1 MRVTAAELF
10 QNFRD
15 DTGNHAST
23 DASLQT
29 YFLSKLA
36 YRYQVAFSEI
46 NNKMTQ
52 KVFTGST
59 VAGQQFYHYPPG
71 IFDISDCTITIN
83 GLNYPVLANDSNLQ
97 WDRINLVL
105 ISVTALPQFVFPR
118 KDDFGI
124 WPIPQAAYTIN
135 LQVNARDRSITDLA
149 DYVAGTVSTTNN
161 SQVITGSGT
170 NFTANMPGYWFVMND
185 ITQPGQG
192 YYYRIASVQSTTQL
206 TLETYYMGASVSGA
220 AYRIGQTPELPE
232 EVHMNLE
239 QGAVADYY
247 GGPRSDMDKFT
258 AWDNMFWTGN
268 AKVAVR
274 DGIVF
279 TGGILGAKTRY
290 AGRQEG
296 AIVWKHGLQTSW
308 TDRMWASGI
317 TN

>member
-1 MRVTAAELF
+1 MRMTANDLF
-10 QNFRD
+10 TMFLN
-15 DTGNHAST
+15 DTGNTGST
-23 DASLQT
+23 DTNLQT
-29 YFLSKLA
+29 FFLTKLA
-36 YRYQVAFSEI
+36 WRYQVAFSEI

-124 WPIPQAAYTIN
+124 WPIPQAVYTIN
-135 LQVNARDRSITDLA
+135 LQINARDRSLTNLTD
-149 DYVAGTVSTTNN
+149 YNTGTVTVTNN
-161 SQVITGSGT
+161 SQTVTGSGT
-170 NFTANMPGYWFVMND
+170 SWTTAMKGYWFVMND
-185 ITQPGQG
+185 VTQPDQG
-192 YYYRIASVQSTTQL
+192 FYYRIASVQSSTQL
-206 TLETYYMGASVSGA
+206 TLETYYIGASVTGG
-220 AYRIGQTPELPE
+220 AYRIGQSPELPE

-239 QGAVADYY
+239 QGTVADYY
-247 GGPRSDMDKFT
+247 GGPRSDLAKMTMF
-258 AWDNMFWTGN
+258 DNLFWTGN
-268 AKVAVR
+268 AQVKER
-274 DGIVF
+274 DGMVF

-296 AIVWKHGLQTSW
+296 AIVWKHGLSTSW
-308 TDRMWASGI
+308 TDRMWASQI